1 MLRMYKDGK
10 VASRGEII
18 VALPMLVLF
27 DKLSI
32 EENLQRINPQL
43 K

>member
-1 MLRMYKDGK
+1 MLKMNNEGR

-18 VALPMLVLF
+18 VAMPMKELF
-27 DKLSI
+27 EKLAI
-32 EENLQRINPQL
+32 EENLQKINNQL